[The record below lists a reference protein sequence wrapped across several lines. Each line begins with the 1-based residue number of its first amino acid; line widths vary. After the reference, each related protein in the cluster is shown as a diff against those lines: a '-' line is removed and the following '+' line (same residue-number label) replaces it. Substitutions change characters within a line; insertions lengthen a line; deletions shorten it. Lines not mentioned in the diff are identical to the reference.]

1 MPELSETAASHTPD
15 GATGIEA
22 LLPAIFDSLAEGVAV
37 LDRSG
42 TVLIANESAA
52 RFVGVK
58 SAANLV
64 GMPSSSLTDAFE
76 LLNED
81 GTTFD
86 LAKLPTGRALLGE
99 ADAEAVVRFRRHGSR
114 DDRWSLV
121 RARLL
126 AGATP
131 ESDLIVTSIQ
141 DITHLKR
148 VERRLSFLS
157 DASAALTDAV
167 EQPEALGRIAWM
179 AVPFVADW
187 CSIDVVEDSKE
198 VHRLALAHGEAG
210 PQIIEE
216 EARRRWP
223 LRSLRRGGIDEVLRT
238 GLPVHLAEVSEEF
251 LRSAAMDDEWLA
263 GLKPSGIREA
273 LIVPLPGRGG
283 TLGTLTAVNLSN
295 RPPMSR
301 EDVEMVMELGRRAGA
316 TVDVAR
322 LMFEAQDAV
331 RVRDEFMAIASHDM
345 RTPLAAIR
353 GYAQL
358 ARRHLTNEASDLAAL
373 DRWLADID
381 EGAER
386 LTGLVS
392 EFMDISL
399 LHGGQAVP
407 LQLQRVDL
415 VELVSER
422 VREHSGAEERTHEIT
437 VSSGAPE
444 IIGIWDGPRL
454 ARVLDNVLGNAVKF
468 SPADSAIEVRIWAED
483 GQGCVAVVDQ
493 GIGISHRDQAL
504 IFGPMY
510 RAENARGV
518 SGTGLGLAGSRSI
531 LQLMG
536 GEITVASRLGE
547 GSTFTIRLPLEPSP
561 AATDAGDAG
570 DAGHEPPA

>member
-1 MPELSETAASHTPD
+1 VPELSEAPASHTPA
-15 GATGIEA
+15 GTTGIET
-22 LLPAIFDSLAEGVAV
+22 LLPAIFDTVADGVTV

-42 TVLIANESAA
+42 MVRFANEAAARLIGVESAA
-52 RFVGVK
+52 G
-58 SAANLV
+58 LV
-64 GMPSSSLTDAFE
+64 GRPSSALTDAFE

-86 LAKLPTGRALLGE
+86 LAKLPTRQALLGE

-126 AGATP
+126 PGATP
-131 ESDLIVTSIQ
+131 ESDLVVTSFQ

-187 CSIDVVEDSKE
+187 CAIDVVEDSKE
-198 VHRLALAHGEAG
+198 MHRLALAHGEAG
-210 PQIIEE
+210 PPMIDQ
-216 EARRRWP
+216 EAQPRWP
-223 LRSLRRGGIDEVLRT
+223 LRSLRRGGIDQVLQS
-238 GLPVHLAEVSEEF
+238 GHPVHLKEVTEEF
-251 LRSAAMDDEWLA
+251 LRSTAMNDEWLA
-263 GLKPSGIREA
+263 GLKPSAVREA
-273 LIVPLPGRGG
+273 LIVPLAGRGRV
-283 TLGTLTAVNLSN
+283 LGALTAVNLAN

-301 EDVEMVMELGRRAGA
+301 EDVEMVKELGRRAGA
-316 TVDVAR
+316 TVDAAR

-358 ARRHLTNEASDLAAL
+358 ARRHLTKEPRDLAAL

-381 EGAER
+381 ESAER

-415 VELVSER
+415 VELVGER
-422 VREHSGAEERTHEIT
+422 VREHSGANEQTHEFT

-468 SPADSAIEVRIWAED
+468 SPAGSAIEVRIWTED
-483 GQGCVAVVDQ
+483 GLGCVAVVDQ
-493 GIGISHRDQAL
+493 GIGISLRDQSL

-547 GSTFTIRLPLEPSP
+547 GSTFTIRLPLEPS
-561 AATDAGDAG
+561 AAAGEGAE
-570 DAGHEPPA
+570 EPSA